1 MFQKKKLSKIW
12 LLSALLFFCSCF
24 SVPEIYHTEAV
35 DGEKANGENRLMIQ
49 LYDNDINNEKISIK
63 TNDNMI
69 IFQGSKI
76 NESINTKIS
85 GDSKVLEF
93 ALNENVKFIYVKY
106 EGKRYKLSMNKKYSI
121 LFIGIRNNTLDAL
134 YTNREPIYT
143 D

>member
-24 SVPEIYHTEAV
+24 SVPEIHYTEAV
-35 DGEKANGENRLMIQ
+35 DGEKANGKNRLIIQ

-85 GDSKVLEF
+85 GNSKVLEF

-106 EGKRYKLSMNKKYSI
+106 ERERYKLSMNKKYSI
-121 LFIGIRNNTLDAL
+121 LFIGMRNTLDVL

>member
-1 MFQKKKLSKIW
+1 
-12 LLSALLFFCSCF
+12 
-24 SVPEIYHTEAV
+24 
-35 DGEKANGENRLMIQ
+35 MIQ

-76 NESINTKIS
+76 NESIDTKIS
-85 GDSKVLEF
+85 GNSKVLEF

-106 EGKRYKLSMNKKYSI
+106 ERERYKLSMNKKYSI
-121 LFIGIRNNTLDAL
+121 LFIGMRNTLDVL

>member
-1 MFQKKKLSKIW
+1 
-12 LLSALLFFCSCF
+12 
-24 SVPEIYHTEAV
+24 
-35 DGEKANGENRLMIQ
+35 MIQ

-85 GDSKVLEF
+85 GNSKVLEF

-106 EGKRYKLSMNKKYSI
+106 ERERYKLSMNKKYSI
-121 LFIGIRNNTLDAL
+121 LFIGMRNTLDVL